1 MPALSL
7 KSVTGVFILLRAII
21 EAPQVYLWREY
32 QYSPGILKWIFN
44 HLNIKDLRAL
54 VFSVSTR

>member
-7 KSVTGVFILLRAII
+7 KSVTGVFILLQAII

-32 QYSPGILKWIFN
+32 QYSPPGLSLK
-44 HLNIKDLRAL
+44 H
-54 VFSVSTR
+54 